1 MNEETSQAVD
11 KVLERIDA
19 LASKAGV
26 TVEYLWPVYVK
37 QAIVEGVVM
46 LIGVAI
52 TFVVCFTCAMICY
65 KYHKKKVEGD
75 RNALRMDS
83 LEVVPMEESEI
94 RIFHPVHGKA
104 TVLEITESEIV
115 VEWDNLLRRMDTSSR
130 IAFKDAKYLKRIGEG
145 YTDKPEDADIEG
157 EESGVDVDELEK
169 ATAKSNMKKG
179 KKGKNR
185 ADEGLV
191 AMAMAPIGGTFIGG
205 SERSSRDDSMDL
217 TWGDVMF
224 DMVIEDEYEN
234 DDDDSEDSGENSPD
248 WDRGDTSHDNSDRSE
263 LRKGSE
269 GGADYTNVPRP
280 ADTVLTNQENQPD
293 YKANPLSTVDGA
305 DAANDGQE
313 PDGDYGEDLVPG
325 DAPDIPDYR
334 AMDTDRGNTVDA
346 GEGSGTTQETGSD
359 YNDYKDSGG
368 ESDDSPEDHESSEE
382 ESKMKTNEGLY
393 LTAEDLGLV
402 MINEGQAGA
411 GHVSGYAEDYGMK
424 EHDMGSGEIAFSRE
438 LLDKLLASVAE
449 QAPDSAKIEYICQGL
464 EAAQQEKGDVA
475 LDVSDMELIKGK
487 MRDAAN
493 GGGGE
498 EDYAAGDEEDMD
510 PVGDEGG
517 EDYAAGGDDMSDM
530 DNGNGDMGDDYDNGE
545 EEEPVENC
553 GDYYD
558 ADEDRAKADGKKAGP
573 EGGEEH
579 EGRPMLMDRKGS
591 YDKDSGHKVKGQD
604 RPVRKDMRRQ
614 KPKKSAQYEQEG
626 GTPVGTGSTSGP
638 GGGNTNDLSKPKS
651 WKGKALGSEEG
662 GGPGGGSKDEFG
674 QKPSED
680 GGSNLLPANDK
691 GSSLGA
697 ADTNMSTD
705 TPLNPQSKKALA
717 AESRKAKKAGKD
729 RLDENI
735 FLGIAGI
742 PSTLRYGAD
751 ASKYAIDPNDPN
763 ADLKQMRRA
772 AGIENWWEIK

>member
-1 MNEETSQAVD
+1 
-11 KVLERIDA
+11 
-19 LASKAGV
+19 
-26 TVEYLWPVYVK
+26 
-37 QAIVEGVVM
+37 
-46 LIGVAI
+46 
-52 TFVVCFTCAMICY
+52 
-65 KYHKKKVEGD
+65 
-75 RNALRMDS
+75 
-83 LEVVPMEESEI
+83 MEESEI

-130 IAFKDAKYLKRIGEG
+130 IAFKDAKYLKRIEED

-157 EESGVDVDELEK
+157 EESGIDGDELEK
-169 ATAKSNMKKG
+169 DTVKNNMKKG

-191 AMAMAPIGGTFIGG
+191 AMAMAPIGGTFIGS
-205 SERSSRDDSMDL
+205 SERLSYLDDSMDL
-217 TWGDVMF
+217 SWGDIMF
-224 DMVIEDEYEN
+224 DMVIEDEYETDDKA
-234 DDDDSEDSGENSPD
+234 DDDDGSEASGENSPD

-280 ADTVLTNQENQPD
+280 ADTVLTNQENQPE

-305 DAANDGQE
+305 DSANDGQE

-382 ESKMKTNEGLY
+382 ESTMKTNEGLY

-402 MINEGQAGA
+402 MITEGQAGA

-424 EHDMGSGEIAFSRE
+424 EHDMGGGEIAFTKE
-438 LLDKLLASVAE
+438 LLDKLLASVAT
-449 QAPDSAKIEYICQGL
+449 QAPDESKLQFICQGL
-464 EAAQQEKGDVA
+464 EAAQQEKGDSA
-475 LDVSDMELIKGK
+475 LDVADMELIKGK

-498 EDYAAGDEEDMD
+498 MDAAGGEEDYAAGDDEDMA
-510 PVGDEGG
+510 PVGDEGGEGG
-517 EDYAAGGDDMSDM
+517 EDYAAGAD
-530 DNGNGDMGDDYDNGE
+530 DMGDDYDNGD
-545 EEEPVENC
+545 EEPVENC
-553 GDYYD
+553 GDHEDKGDYYD
-558 ADEDRAKADGKKAGP
+558 YDEDRAPADGKKAGP

-579 EGRPMLMDRKGS
+579 EGRPMLMDRKGG
-591 YDKDSGHKVKGQD
+591 YDKETGHKVGGQG
-604 RPVRKDMRRQ
+604 RPVKKDMKRQ

-626 GTPVGTGSTSGP
+626 GTPVGTGSNSGP

-674 QKPSED
+674 QKPSKD

-705 TPLNPQSKKALA
+705 TPLNPQGKKALA
-717 AESRKAKKAGKD
+717 AESRRAKKEGKD

-751 ASKYAIDPNDPN
+751 ASRYAIDPNDPN

-772 AGIENWWEIK
+772 AGIENWWEIKGC